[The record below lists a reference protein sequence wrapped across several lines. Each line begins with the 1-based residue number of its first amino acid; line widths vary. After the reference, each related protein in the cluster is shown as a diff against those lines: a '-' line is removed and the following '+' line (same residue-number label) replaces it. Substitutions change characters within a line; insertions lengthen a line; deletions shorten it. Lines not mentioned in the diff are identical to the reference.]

1 MKSKQNVKLNTVDS
15 KLSCR
20 SSFSDIIWPNWEWV
34 NKKIVQC
41 TDVLLYNKLKI
52 IKMVTNGIKCFNF
65 IITFN
70 KYIFILSIYHT
81 YIVYKWWFLA
91 KIQYYKVV
99 NVKDT
104 VLSLQLSV
112 KARMFGGFNQL
123 NIWLSDSKQIKL
135 EFRHIFSKKYLR
147 FVDY

>member
-1 MKSKQNVKLNTVDS
+1 MLLGLYHNIAVVWTSVYNYFHRQKHKPLHEIEAQRETKYCGLKTFLQEALLWNSR
-15 KLSCR
+15 R

-81 YIVYKWWFLA
+81 YISGDFLQ
-91 KIQYYKVV
+91 KY
-99 NVKDT
+99 
-104 VLSLQLSV
+104 
-112 KARMFGGFNQL
+112 
-123 NIWLSDSKQIKL
+123 NIIK
-135 EFRHIFSKKYLR
+135 
-147 FVDY
+147 

>member
-1 MKSKQNVKLNTVDS
+1 MLLGLYHNIAVVWTSVYNYLHHQNINLFMKSKHNVKLNTVDS
-15 KLSCR
+15 TFLQEALLWNSRR

-81 YIVYKWWFLA
+81 YISGDFLQ
-91 KIQYYKVV
+91 KY
-99 NVKDT
+99 
-104 VLSLQLSV
+104 
-112 KARMFGGFNQL
+112 
-123 NIWLSDSKQIKL
+123 NIIK
-135 EFRHIFSKKYLR
+135 
-147 FVDY
+147 